1 MHRRIVIAG
10 GGIAGLNAA
19 KAARE
24 QDPDCSIIILDE
36 GDKNTY
42 FRTRLPDYISGVAS
56 YHELF
61 PYDDF
66 WYSKNKIT
74 SYKNTTVTGID
85 VPKKTIATNMGLL
98 EFDSLVITLGS
109 SGNIPPIPGVG
120 LENCFSV
127 RTLADADKIK
137 RLSGS
142 GKTCTII
149 GGGLLGL
156 EMAWA
161 IKQLGCEINII
172 EHNSRLLPRQIDEQ
186 GAALLQKAIS
196 DKGIKLYLNADV
208 QEVDGNGK
216 AEYVKLK
223 DGTKIKTDFVI
234 LSAGVK
240 ANTQPF
246 ATSDIN
252 ISRAIVV
259 DGHMQTSTEGIYA
272 AGDIAECNGKNFSI
286 WPIAIAQG
294 KVAGNNAAGG
304 TMEYTEINPY
314 TSLKI
319 QGITMFS
326 IGDVFS
332 ADSVVTTELDMEAN
346 RYVKLFTKEGMI
358 SGAIVFGDPS
368 LPTKIRK
375 AVEQRTKL
383 PAARDNISIKELI
396 EKL

>member
-24 QDPDCSIIILDE
+24 QDADCSIIILDE
-36 GDKNTY
+36 GNNSTY
-42 FRTRLPDYISGVAS
+42 MRTRLPDYISGAATFQ
-56 YHELF
+56 ELF
-61 PYDDF
+61 PYDDA
-66 WYSKNKIT
+66 WYSVNKIALH
-74 SYKNTTVTGID
+74 KNTKVIGID
-85 VPKKTIATNMGLL
+85 VSKKTLSTSMGPL
-98 EFDSLVITLGS
+98 EFDSLVIALGS
-109 SGNIPPIPGVG
+109 SGNIPPIPGVD

-137 RLSGS
+137 RLSDRGR
-142 GKTCTII
+142 TCTII

-161 IKQLGCEINII
+161 IKQLGCEISII

-208 QEVDGNGK
+208 QELVGNGRV
-216 AEYVKLK
+216 EYVKLK
-223 DGTKIKTDFVI
+223 DGTAVSSDFVI
-234 LSAGVK
+234 LSTGVK

-246 ATSDIN
+246 TASGIN
-252 ISRAIVV
+252 IGRAIAV
-259 DGHMQTSTEGIYA
+259 DSHMQTNVEGIYA
-272 AGDIAECNGKNFSI
+272 AGDIAEYNSKNFSI
-286 WPIAIAQG
+286 WPIAVAQG
-294 KVAGNNAAGG
+294 KVAGNNAALG

-319 QGITMFS
+319 KGITMFS

-332 ADSVVTTELDMEAN
+332 ADSKVATEVDMEGA
-346 RYVKLFTKEGMI
+346 RYVKLFIKDDII

-368 LPTKIRK
+368 LPTRIRK
-375 AVEQRTKL
+375 AVEQKTKL
-383 PAARDNISIKELI
+383 PTARDSINIKELI
-396 EKL
+396 ESL

>member
-24 QDPDCSIIILDE
+24 QDTDCSIIILDE

-42 FRTRLPDYISGVAS
+42 IRTRLPDYISGEAS
-56 YHELF
+56 YQELF
-61 PYDDF
+61 PYDDA
-66 WYSKNKIT
+66 WYGRNKLT
-74 SYKNTTVTGID
+74 TYKNTKVAGID
-85 VPKKTIATNMGLL
+85 VSKKTISTTMGLL
-98 EFDSLVITLGS
+98 EFDCLVIALGS
-109 SGNIPPIPGVG
+109 SGNIPPIPGVD

-137 RLSGS
+137 RLSDK
-142 GKTCTII
+142 GKACTIL

-172 EHNSRLLPRQIDEQ
+172 EHNSRLLSRQIDEQ
-186 GAALLQKAIS
+186 GAALLHKAIS

-208 QEVDGNGK
+208 QEVAGSGK
-216 AEYVKLK
+216 LEYVKLK
-223 DGTKIKTDFVI
+223 DGTEIQSDFVI
-234 LSAGVK
+234 LSTGVK

-246 ATSDIN
+246 ITSGIN
-252 ISRAIVV
+252 IGRSIVV
-259 DGHMQTSTEGIYA
+259 DGHMQTNVEGIYA
-272 AGDIAECNGKNFSI
+272 AGDIAEYNGKNFSI
-286 WPIAIAQG
+286 WPIAVAQG

-304 TMEYTEINPY
+304 AMEYAEINPY

-319 QGITMFS
+319 KGITMFS

-332 ADSVVTTELDMEAN
+332 ADSMVANELDLEAN
-346 RYVKLFTKEGMI
+346 RYIKLFIKDDII
-358 SGAIVFGDPS
+358 SGAIVFGDSS

-375 AVEQRTKL
+375 AVEQKTKL
-383 PAARDNISIKELI
+383 PAVIDNINITELI
-396 EKL
+396 ENL